1 MDGEK
6 VAIAFELAADVDL
19 ATPASRLS
27 SRGALSALPKKG
39 GGEERPIRKRTSAV
53 GGRTRSLI
61 AATAVGQSVRQ
72 PNFNA
77 CLACLIKSPL
87 PPSLRGCVLSE
98 AFTLAWPPVK
108 GINEVISAVNAR
120 SKYCTRVSHLTGSAA
135 AAPLRR
141 RKQQG
146 R

>member
-39 GGEERPIRKRTSAV
+39 GGEERPIRKRTSARARARAV

-87 PPSLRGCVLSE
+87 PPSLCGCVLSE
-98 AFTLAWPPVK
+98 AFTLAASQRDK
-108 GINEVISAVNAR
+108 
-120 SKYCTRVSHLTGSAA
+120 
-135 AAPLRR
+135 
-141 RKQQG
+141 
-146 R
+146 

>member
-39 GGEERPIRKRTSAV
+39 GGEERPIRKRTSARARAV

-61 AATAVGQSVRQ
+61 AATAVGQSDRQ

-77 CLACLIKSPL
+77 CLAGLIKSPL
-87 PPSLRGCVLSE
+87 PPSLRGCVLSK
-98 AFTLAWPPVK
+98 AFTLA
-108 GINEVISAVNAR
+108 AR
-120 SKYCTRVSHLTGSAA
+120 ARQRDK
-135 AAPLRR
+135 
-141 RKQQG
+141 
-146 R
+146 